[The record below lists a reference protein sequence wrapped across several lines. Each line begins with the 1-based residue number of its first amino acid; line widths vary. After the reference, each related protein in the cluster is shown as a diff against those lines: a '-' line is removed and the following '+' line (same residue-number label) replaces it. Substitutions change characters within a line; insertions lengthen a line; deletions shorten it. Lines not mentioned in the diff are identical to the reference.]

1 VRSGPVWSRLLEATR
16 PVAAPTARS
25 ARAPASGVS
34 PAGAASI
41 RGGSDATV
49 TTLSLGQAARA
60 LRISTTTARR
70 WADDG
75 RLGATR
81 TSGGHRRFAASDVRR
96 VLTERGRPAIAA
108 ADPPRRALP
117 GLAEL
122 AEAHGGALADL
133 SWRGLY
139 GELRSGFFVDPEGVA
154 AAERWIGALSSAA
167 ATANY
172 EMLHEATSALMRA
185 AERGGTSL
193 LERHLAL
200 ERFGEAVTR
209 ALTRRSRPREE
220 IVAVRRLFAF
230 LAQRQLAD
238 AG

>member
-1 VRSGPVWSRLLEATR
+1 MRSGRVWSSVLEATQAPWPSR
-16 PVAAPTARS
+16 RAERDGGGRSRAARR
-25 ARAPASGVS
+25 RAEAS
-34 PAGAASI
+34 
-41 RGGSDATV
+41 
-49 TTLSLGQAARA
+49 LSLGQVAQA

-81 TSGGHRRFAASDVRR
+81 TAGGHRRFAASEVRR
-96 VLTERGRPAIAA
+96 LLAERGRPQVAPTEA
-108 ADPPRRALP
+108 PRRALP
-117 GLAEL
+117 GLARLVES
-122 AEAHGGALADL
+122 HGAALADL

-139 GELRSGFFVDPEGVA
+139 GDLRSGFFVDPEGVA

-172 EMLHEATSALMRA
+172 EMLHQATSALMRA
-185 AERGGTSL
+185 AERGGASL

-200 ERFGEAVTR
+200 ERFCETVAR
-209 ALTRRSRPREE
+209 ALARRSCPREE
-220 IVAVRRLFAF
+220 IIAVRRLFAA
-230 LAQRQLAD
+230 LDQRQLAA